1 MVDQQNKQPSSDEL
15 KKTRME
21 QLEDKISALEESMG
35 SILTVLESIQEAG
48 VGAGA
53 PQKKGGLFGGKR
65 KKTAMK
71 DTKTGIVYPSRAA
84 MGKALADAFGF
95 DPEDSFV
102 YYKIMTAAEKG
113 RIVEATP
120 GESEKV
126 WADEAAKREKEVEEA
141 NKRLAAEEAA
151 KEAAEKKA
159 AAPTTPASQ
168 PVQKQGPV
176 QGKPVQPKK

>member
-1 MVDQQNKQPSSDEL
+1 
-15 KKTRME
+15 
-21 QLEDKISALEESMG
+21 
-35 SILTVLESIQEAG
+35 
-48 VGAGA
+48 
-53 PQKKGGLFGGKR
+53 
-65 KKTAMK
+65 
-71 DTKTGIVYPSRAA
+71 
-84 MGKALADAFGF
+84 MGKALAAAFGF

-168 PVQKQGPV
+168 PVQI
-176 QGKPVQPKK
+176 QPKK